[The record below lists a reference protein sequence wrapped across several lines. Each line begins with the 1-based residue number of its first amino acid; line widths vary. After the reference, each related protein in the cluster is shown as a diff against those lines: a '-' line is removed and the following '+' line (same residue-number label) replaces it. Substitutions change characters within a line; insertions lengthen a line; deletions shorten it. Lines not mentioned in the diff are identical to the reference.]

1 MYTQKLFSIWQNL
14 IICTRWF
21 KLILRLPCI
30 LISWKGYLYQ
40 TDRVKQIAYLYDT
53 LFSVLLIIHCISPIP
68 WDGGVCKRIKRGQHY
83 NTLCILIEINR
94 LKWDDRWIIS
104 DIILLFSCSIYHMT
118 IYFWYPEKSF
128 LINFDLTMA
137 SSILFEYIA

>member
-1 MYTQKLFSIWQNL
+1 M
-14 IICTRWF
+14 
-21 KLILRLPCI
+21 ILRLPCI
-30 LISWKGYLYQ
+30 LISWKGYLHQ

-118 IYFWYPEKSF
+118 IYFWYLVSQKIIFNQIWPYHGFKYFIWILNCSGLF
-128 LINFDLTMA
+128 MLLIV
-137 SSILFEYIA
+137 